1 MTRETGIGQPPTER
15 RCAVYTR
22 KSSEDGLELEY
33 NSLDAQYDAAVA
45 YIRSQAGNGWRLLEK
60 RYDDGGFSGGNSDS
74 FPDSG
79 SADDAG
85 GNSGGSERFRAVQDH
100 P

>member
-1 MTRETGIGQPPTER
+1 MTRETGIGHAPTER

-60 RYDDGGFSGGNSDS
+60 RCAYNGFR
-74 FPDSG
+74 
-79 SADDAG
+79 SAIEDLL
-85 GNSGGSERFRAVQDH
+85 SPIVCLPLRTEI
-100 P
+100 

>member
-45 YIRSQAGNGWRLLEK
+45 YIVGHAK
-60 RYDDGGFSGGNSDS
+60 
-74 FPDSG
+74 PI
-79 SADDAG
+79 
-85 GNSGGSERFRAVQDH
+85 
-100 P
+100 